1 VFAHAVLKTRGLLRY
16 GQFRLLCCSDF
27 FGFLASG
34 RGRRSEGAAGDGGGR
49 DGAILRYSNTVP
61 VHNMLPLLHGVK
73 QTTTLTLALA
83 TTMSSSNSN
92 TFYECQVPLHG
103 LFGAQAQGLDL
114 ATADLQNDDLV
125 AQLKSDIKQ
134 HRLLLFRGAFSK
146 PLSGARQV
154 ELSSKLGTVE
164 STFYQHPRS
173 PHKDVFRVS
182 NDEYE
187 GCQNVGRSGWHI
199 DGTFMTAPFSYQTM
213 YFPSVSKGGDTHFC
227 PLKELYER
235 QTIETQQRWDSY
247 WMITSGR
254 GGRGNTPVHP
264 LVYKHPYRGDTTL
277 CFHCGE
283 PFVQGWLALD
293 NDNDTNDDQ
302 TQTQPTEESVRAVVG
317 RDPNAMVP
325 ASEIQN
331 EITRAIENGA
341 DDLVL
346 KMQWQEG
353 DFAIIDNLG
362 LAHYASPETQI
373 SRKEAG
379 LRILHRTTI
388 LGNVNAGHHDDKEK
402 ALPVAVRKQ
411 DGRSSFFYVT
421 T

>member
-1 VFAHAVLKTRGLLRY
+1 
-16 GQFRLLCCSDF
+16 
-27 FGFLASG
+27 
-34 RGRRSEGAAGDGGGR
+34 
-49 DGAILRYSNTVP
+49 
-61 VHNMLPLLHGVK
+61 
-73 QTTTLTLALA
+73 
-83 TTMSSSNSN
+83 MSSSN

-103 LFGAQAQGLDL
+103 LFGAQVQGLDL

-134 HRLLLFRGAFSK
+134 HRLLLFRGFSK

-173 PHKDVFRVS
+173 PDKDVFRVS
-182 NDEYE
+182 NDERE
-187 GCQNVGRSGWHI
+187 GCRNVGRSGWHI
-199 DGTFMTAPFSYQTM
+199 DGTFMMAPFTYQTM

-227 PLKELYER
+227 PLYELYKR
-235 QTIETQQRWDSY
+235 QNIKTQKRWDSY

-254 GGRGNTPVHP
+254 GGQGNTPVHP

-293 NDNDTNDDQ
+293 NDTDDQ
-302 TQTQPTEESVRAVVG
+302 IQPTEESVHAAVG
-317 RDPNAMVP
+317 RDPKTMVP
-325 ASEIQN
+325 VSEIQN
-331 EITRAIENGA
+331 EITRAIENCS

-362 LAHYASPETQI
+362 LAHYASPETQKP
-373 SRKEAG
+373 RKEAG

-388 LGNVNAGHHDDKEK
+388 LGNTNAGQVPHDDNEK

-411 DGRSSFFYVT
+411 DGRSSFLM
-421 T
+421 